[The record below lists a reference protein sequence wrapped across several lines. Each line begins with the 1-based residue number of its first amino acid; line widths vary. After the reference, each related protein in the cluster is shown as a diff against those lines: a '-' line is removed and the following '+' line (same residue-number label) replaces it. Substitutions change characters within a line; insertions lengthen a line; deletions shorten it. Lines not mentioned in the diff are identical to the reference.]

1 MSQTDHAAHIKTV
14 FCDLDG
20 CVFKHHGDIAE
31 ILTNPCELLPGAREA
46 FKRWGHGGYTVIITT
61 GRPESMRSLTERQ
74 IRDAGLYYHHL
85 IMDLPRG
92 QRVVINDVKP
102 GRKAKTAA
110 CVNIERNKG
119 MENVDI

>member
-31 ILTNPCELLPGAREA
+31 ILTNPCELLHGAREA
-46 FKRWGHGGYTVIITT
+46 FKQWGHKGYTVILTT
-61 GRPESMRSLTERQ
+61 GRPESMRSLTEQ
-74 IRDAGLYYHHL
+74 QVRDAGLYYHHL
-85 IMDLPRG
+85 IMGLPRG

-102 GRKAKTAA
+102 GRKTETAA
-110 CVNIERNKG
+110 CVNIARNKG

>member
-1 MSQTDHAAHIKTV
+1 MSQTDYAAHIKTV

-31 ILTNPCELLPGAREA
+31 ILANPCELLPGAKDS
-46 FKRWGHGGYTVIITT
+46 FKKWGHKGYTVILTT
-61 GRPESMRSLTERQ
+61 GRPESMRSITEQ
-74 IRDAGLYYHHL
+74 QVRDAGLYYHHL

-102 GRKAKTAA
+102 GRKADTAA
-110 CVNIERNKG
+110 CVNVERNKG